1 MAKYKITF
9 DNLKDRIIHFIK
21 GSGRKFKTAG
31 EMIRN
36 TINTWIKSYNN
47 KS

>member
-1 MAKYKITF
+1 MAKHKITF

-21 GSGRKFKTAG
+21 VYGRKFKTAG
-31 EMIRN
+31 ELIRN
-36 TINTWIKSYNN
+36 TINTRIKSYNN